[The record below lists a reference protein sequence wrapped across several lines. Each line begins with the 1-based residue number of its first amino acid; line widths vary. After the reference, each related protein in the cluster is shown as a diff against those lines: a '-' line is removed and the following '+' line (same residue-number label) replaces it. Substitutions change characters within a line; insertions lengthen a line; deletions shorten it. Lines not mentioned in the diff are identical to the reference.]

1 MNFPKSSLFVR
12 RQSSQARAVVS
23 SFNDD
28 LYREY
33 DDLKGLPMSE
43 DTPTCLYCG
52 VDSQNAPLVTLQYQG
67 EQIYICTAHF
77 PILIHEPQMLAGKL
91 PGAEKLQGHQH

>member
-33 DDLKGLPMSE
+33 DDLKGLTMSE

-52 VDSQNAPLVTLQYQG
+52 VDSQNSPLVPLQYQG

-77 PILIHEPQMLAGKL
+77 PILIHEPQLLAGKL